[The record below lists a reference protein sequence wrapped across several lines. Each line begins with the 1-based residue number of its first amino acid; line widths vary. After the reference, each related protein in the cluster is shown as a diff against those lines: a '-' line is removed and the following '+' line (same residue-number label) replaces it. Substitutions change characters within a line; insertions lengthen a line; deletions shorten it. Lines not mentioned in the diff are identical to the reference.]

1 MDTDNRLELMRN
13 SKIAKKLEE
22 INQQRDAINQLIE
35 EELRGLEKKKVFH
48 YPETGEELESKM
60 MVCVRVRPVLE
71 HERDQLVTVHTSNPD
86 ILVTEPGSKSVR
98 TEQFKINT
106 CKFQVDMAFGPE
118 VISR

>member
-22 INQQRDAINQLIE
+22 INQHRDAINQLIE
-35 EELRGLEKKKVFH
+35 EELRGLEEKKVFH

-86 ILVTEPGSKSVR
+86 ILVTEPGTKSVR

-106 CKFQVDMAFGPE
+106 CKFKVDMAFGPE
-118 VISR
+118 VKSR